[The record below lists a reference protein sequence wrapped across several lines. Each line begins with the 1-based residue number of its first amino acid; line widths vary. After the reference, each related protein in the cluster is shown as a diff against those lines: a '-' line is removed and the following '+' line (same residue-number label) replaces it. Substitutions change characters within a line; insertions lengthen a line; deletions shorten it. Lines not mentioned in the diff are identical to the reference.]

1 MRIILKNGKKITGK
15 SWEEVVQN
23 LKNSTQFAHQSLKE
37 YMVEAINRC
46 QIFLGDRHRQIMANI
61 DTITAESFLKELE
74 EARIIK
80 IEMEDK

>member
-1 MRIILKNGKKITGK
+1 MRITLKNGKKITGK

-23 LKNSTQFAHQSLKE
+23 LKNSTQFTHQSLKE

-46 QIFLGDRHRQIMANI
+46 QIFLGEDRQIMANI

>member
-46 QIFLGDRHRQIMANI
+46 QIFLGDRQIMANI

-74 EARIIK
+74 KARIIK